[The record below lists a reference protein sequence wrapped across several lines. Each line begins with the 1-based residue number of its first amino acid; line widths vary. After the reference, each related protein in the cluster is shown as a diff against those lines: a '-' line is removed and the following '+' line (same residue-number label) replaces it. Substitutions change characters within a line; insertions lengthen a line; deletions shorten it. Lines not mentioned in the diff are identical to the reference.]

1 MSLPNLQQFHKKPY
15 PAISPSRPELSQ
27 EGRTVVITG
36 GNSGIGYAIARG
48 FITAN
53 AKCVIIIGRRPI
65 VVNAAVVRL
74 VEEAKQVGSK
84 STVEG
89 RICDISD
96 LASAAA
102 FWTGLQ
108 NDDIHADVLVLNA
121 ATSGPAAPILEAG
134 LDGVWA
140 TFEANV
146 RSTLDFTIRFYQ
158 QSVPASHKVS

>member
-1 MSLPNLQQFHKKPY
+1 MSLPNLQHFHKNPY
-15 PAISPSRPELSQ
+15 PAISPSRPQLNQ

-53 AKCVIIIGRRPI
+53 AKCVIIIGRRPT
-65 VVNAAVVRL
+65 VVDSAVDRL
-74 VEEAKQVGSK
+74 VEEAKQVGSM

-108 NDDIHADVLVLNA
+108 NEGIHADVLVLNA
-121 ATSGPAAPILEAG
+121 AASGPAAPIPEAG

-146 RSTLDFTIRFYQ
+146 RSTLDFTIRFYEQ
-158 QSVPASHKVS
+158 KVPRLHKVS